1 MQLGC
6 KEANL
11 LFIVRANILA
21 KDLAQLVVI
30 GLNEK
35 RVVIQ
40 HRQQRVTGGVYHN
53 MHAFILQLGADLLI
67 NGAGHLA
74 GHRPGQHQKVAG
86 HQSLQLVEQS
96 LHFRLCRLGAWGINI
111 RLPIGKDLNIDSGV
125 ARCQRHKIRLDP
137 LGLQHLLQCPAGKSG
152 HEPQCPGGHLQ
163 SGQHHGH
170 IDSLTA
176 AQQLGAVRPVYI
188 LAA

>member
-1 MQLGC
+1 M
-6 KEANL
+6 
-11 LFIVRANILA
+11 
-21 KDLAQLVVI
+21 
-30 GLNEK
+30 
-35 RVVIQ
+35 
-40 HRQQRVTGGVYHN
+40 
-53 MHAFILQLGADLLI
+53 
-67 NGAGHLA
+67 AGY
-74 GHRPGQHQKVAG
+74 RPGQHQKVAG

-96 LHFRLCRLGAWGINI
+96 LYFRLCRLGTGGVNI

-152 HEPQCPGGHLQ
+152 HKPQCPGGHLQ

-188 LAA
+188 LAAQPGQAQNVVQRRVQRYGIDHNNATSFTTVRSPYSGSGSRSVMIAA